1 MTGAAELTLALL
13 AVLALLCLAVGY
25 AVSRHNRAP
34 PRSGFLPS
42 DGATPQ
48 LRDHMAM
55 IAKDLGCVATL
66 TSRLAAAG
74 RSDPGLA
81 EVQRSVLALQRRL
94 GATPPTYAN
103 VVALYRGLND
113 TSASVAS
120 AAAALEEGGKKG
132 LGGPEDAARHRL
144 AACLRSLHRQVHQL
158 GASLD
163 LE

>member
-25 AVSRHNRAP
+25 FVSRRSRGHRP
-34 PRSGFLPS
+34 SGFSPS

-48 LRDHMAM
+48 LRDHTRMLSE
-55 IAKDLGCVATL
+55 DLGCVATL

-81 EVQRSVLALQRRL
+81 EVQRSVLALQHRL
-94 GATPPTYAN
+94 RVTPPTYAN
-103 VVALYRGLND
+103 VLALYRGLND

-132 LGGPEDAARHRL
+132 LGGPEDAVRHRL
-144 AACLRSLHRQVHQL
+144 ATCLRSLRKRVHRL